1 MQASSRSVVQVAA
14 LLAAVLSVTGAAGA
28 AAYDNPHTN
37 LLGHTIQD
45 AIGCFDSHT
54 IQDCLAFHDP
64 PPSEYDDRNV
74 VLFSS
79 IFDGAGL
86 SFFDESA
93 GLGSIAGA
101 AVLLD
106 DFAGATGIGLAFS
119 GATIDRIERDHRAVH
134 QTALAATGAATN
146 GIGSG
151 GSPVPAPG
159 VLPLLGIA
167 ALLAGGRR
175 PRLV

>member
-1 MQASSRSVVQVAA
+1 MQASFRSVVQVAA
-14 LLAAVLSVTGAAGA
+14 LLAAALSITGAAGA
-28 AAYDNPHTN
+28 AAYEKPHTH

-64 PPSEYDDRNV
+64 PPSEYENGDM

-93 GLGSIAGA
+93 GLGSLAGA

-106 DFAGATGIGLAFS
+106 DFAGATGIDFAVS
-119 GATIDRIERDHRAVH
+119 GSTIDRIERDHRAVH
-134 QTALAATGAATN
+134 QTALAVTGAAAN

-151 GSPVPAPG
+151 GSPVPTPG